1 MTKAPPSIGL
11 SPPFSRAVVPWHCR
25 PAVLP
30 PSTPFCGIG
39 VLPFCRTCKYCRAV
53 VPWLCRSAVFCRIA
67 AAVPLLVVGPRLDAV
82 LHEEH
87 VLRVLPHDRTW
98 LYPASQESSRR
109 PARCPAVVTRRRI
122 AVVPHSRPCLIRSA
136 EVHGGLVLWVI
147 AKAMVVDGGAR
158 RREAGPTAQRRGTS
172 HMCSESGASEPY
184 PPPWVRVGAYSG
196 YRIHLDMRDSQQ
208 HRAARPPSSTRTA
221 EPLAVAGVCVP
232 AAVVDGP
239 PRRDA
244 RLHTAAWIHDP
255 GGVSSWVEPRCRTTR
270 GAGPARSAAP
280 LRKAVSRKPGASRRT
295 TRCTA
300 AGCAWGCRARVTH
313 CRSAVLPYCRCR
325 AWPHRA
331 GQPSRRTPDQ
341 PHSRRLSQARHT
353 SRARSTRTAQHLE

>member
-1 MTKAPPSIGL
+1 MALPSRRIAAEY
-11 SPPFSRAVVPWHCR
+11 AVLRHWCS
-25 PAVLP
+25 AVLP
-30 PSTPFCGIG
+30 YLQVLPCSRS
-39 VLPFCRTCKYCRAV
+39 VALPFCSILPYCR
-53 VPWLCRSAVFCRIA
+53 CRASTCSWAKPRCRA
-67 AAVPLLVVGPRLDAV
+67 TRGAC
-82 LHEEH
+82 
-87 VLRVLPHDRTW
+87 
-98 LYPASQESSRR
+98 PASVAARPHEAVSRKSGASRR

-270 GAGPARSAAP
+270 GAGPARSAAL

>member
-1 MTKAPPSIGL
+1 MALPSRCI
-11 SPPFSRAVVPWHCR
+11 AVEYAVLRHWCS
-25 PAVLP
+25 AVLP
-30 PSTPFCGIG
+30 YLQVLPCSRS
-39 VLPFCRTCKYCRAV
+39 VALPFCSILPYCRCRASTCSWAKPRCRATRGACPASIAARPHEAV
-53 VPWLCRSAVFCRIA
+53 SRKSGGKQAPGPLPCGRHAPSYCRSAVF
-67 AAVPLLVVGPRLDAV
+67 AAVPDP
-82 LHEEH
+82 E
-87 VLRVLPHDRTW
+87 
-98 LYPASQESSRR
+98 RR
-109 PARCPAVVTRRRI
+109 GTC
-122 AVVPHSRPCLIRSA
+122 
-136 EVHGGLVLWVI
+136 GLVLWVI

-184 PPPWVRVGAYSG
+184 PPPWVRAGAYSG

-270 GAGPARSAAP
+270 GAGPARSAAL

-331 GQPSRRTPDQ
+331 GQPSRRTPDL